1 MIKEII
7 LLVLKVANRWQCFCN
22 RLKQIDMCSK
32 KTLFSEKIR
41 QLREEKKL
49 YQKQLADAL
58 SIDKP
63 MYCRIEKGER
73 RAKKEQIPIIAEIL
87 QADSEELLTLWLADQ
102 VNAVVEDEHKAGGK
116 ALDIAKENLI
126 K

>member
-1 MIKEII
+1 M
-7 LLVLKVANRWQCFCN
+7 
-22 RLKQIDMCSK
+22 
-32 KTLFSEKIR
+32 LFSEKIR

-73 RAKKEQIPIIAEIL
+73 RARKEHISIIAELL
-87 QADSEELLTLWLADQ
+87 QADPEELLALWLADQ
-102 VNAVVEDEHKAGGK
+102 VTAVVEDEHKAGDK
-116 ALDIAKENLI
+116 ALEIAKQNI
-126 K
+126 RN

>member
-1 MIKEII
+1 M
-7 LLVLKVANRWQCFCN
+7 
-22 RLKQIDMCSK
+22 
-32 KTLFSEKIR
+32 LFSEKIR
-41 QLREEKKL
+41 QLREENKL

-87 QADSEELLTLWLADQ
+87 QTDPEELLALWLADQ
-102 VNAVVEDEHKAGGK
+102 VTAVVEDEHKAGDK
-116 ALDIAKENLI
+116 ALDIAKQKLSQ

>member
-1 MIKEII
+1 
-7 LLVLKVANRWQCFCN
+7 
-22 RLKQIDMCSK
+22 MCSK

-41 QLREEKKL
+41 QLRKEKKL

-73 RAKKEQIPIIAEIL
+73 RAKREQIPVIAKIL
-87 QADSEELLTLWLADQ
+87 QTDPEELLALWLADQ
-102 VNAVVEDEHKAGGK
+102 VTAVVEDECKAGDK
-116 ALDIAKENLI
+116 ALDIAKKNL
-126 K
+126 KG